1 MSLYGMLRTGVS
13 GMNAQSTKLSTV
25 GDNIANADTT
35 GYKRA
40 STEFSSLLMQNSKT
54 SYNSGSVVTNV
65 RYAINQEGP
74 RIYTTSPT
82 DLAIN
87 GSGFFVVQDPSGQ
100 PFMTRAGGFQVDGA
114 TGLLKNQAGFTL
126 MGYDVSGGQN
136 PNAVLNGFAN
146 MVPVDL
152 TAMNMQATPTTEG
165 TFTANLDARKP
176 SLASLIGNLSG
187 GEPIMAGVTAS
198 ANSAASTYNS
208 TTSVTIED
216 NLGNPITLDIYFNKL
231 GPNTWEMT
239 TFNDADGT
247 AGGFPYTRADKL
259 APGDPDHLDNVILS
273 FDPVTGDLN
282 SPDFIG
288 FEFYN
293 AGAVEQ
299 VVEFDIT
306 GITQTADPTTAL
318 SAEINGNLPSNN
330 AINSAYTT
338 KSSIETYD
346 NLGGTVLVDVYMT
359 KVTEEQWE
367 ITTFNKAD
375 ADPVTGGFPYSTDPL
390 ATQTVTFDATTGE
403 LTGDIDPNTGL
414 TSPATTMTLP
424 IPGGQPMTLDIA
436 DLTQLKSDYTPLE
449 ADVNGNAASTVSDVE
464 IGADGTVQAVYDNG
478 SKIPVYRIPLAD
490 VPSPDKLEQMAG
502 NVFQTTLNSGDIMVG
517 FPTEGSNGEI
527 ISGALEQSNVDL
539 ATEFT
544 EMIVAQ
550 RSYTSNSK
558 VFQTGNELL
567 EVLMNLKR

>member
-65 RYAINQEGP
+65 RYAISQEGP

-82 DLAIN
+82 DLAVN

-100 PFMTRAGGFQVDGA
+100 PFLTRAGGFEVDGA

-126 MGYDVSGGQN
+126 MGYDISGGQQ
-136 PNAVLNGFAN
+136 PAAALNGYAN

-152 TAMNMQATPTTEG
+152 TAMNMQATPTTTGEL
-165 TFTANLDARKP
+165 TANIDAR
-176 SLASLIGNLSG
+176 
-187 GEPIMAGVTAS
+187 VTAM
-198 ANSAASTYNS
+198 AA
-208 TTSVTIED
+208 
-216 NLGNPITLDIYFNKL
+216 P
-231 GPNTWEMT
+231 
-239 TFNDADGT
+239 GT
-247 AGGFPYTRADKL
+247 AA
-259 APGDPDHLDNVILS
+259 APA
-273 FDPVTGDLN
+273 
-282 SPDFIG
+282 
-288 FEFYN
+288 
-293 AGAVEQ
+293 AG
-299 VVEFDIT
+299 T
-306 GITQTADPTTAL
+306 
-318 SAEINGNLPSNN
+318 
-330 AINSAYTT
+330 YHT
-338 KSSIETYD
+338 KSSIVTYD
-346 NLGGTVLVDVYMT
+346 NLGGEVVLDMYFT
-359 KVTEEQWE
+359 KTG
-367 ITTFNKAD
+367 AD
-375 ADPVTGGFPYSTDPL
+375 TWQFDIYDSTGGAALSTNNL
-390 ATQTVTFDATTGE
+390 TFDPTTGQ
-403 LTGDIDPNTGL
+403 LTA
-414 TSPATTMTLP
+414 PAAGTVGFN
-424 IPGGQPMTLDIA
+424 IPGGQPMTLDISSMS
-436 DLTQLKSDYTPLE
+436 QLKSDYTPLSVE
-449 ADVNGNAASTVSDVE
+449 RNGNAASVVSDVE
-464 IGADGTVQAVYDNG
+464 IGTDGTVQAVYENG
-478 SKIPVYRIPLAD
+478 SKIPVFRIPLVD
-490 VPSPDKLEQMAG
+490 VPSPDKLEQLAG

-550 RSYTSNSK
+550 RSYTGNSK